1 MWPVVSMAKSCWQ
14 PVFFQIAKAFYFL
27 VTFLKLL
34 DFCAIWTVVC
44 YFEQLPPQGLSDI
57 QNGGTRCKIVRH
69 FEYRRLWRTNNVIFM
84 LYDVIGSP
92 GGPHDATYVS
102 WYRKPTYGEYI
113 ESTTVFHYEWKLQV
127 VSTLC
132 HDKQTRINVFDK
144 FAEYNITASFKFS
157 LHSVYIHIDKSQA
170 ASMVLLTLKPQPH

>member
-34 DFCAIWTVVC
+34 DFCAIWTMVC

-102 WYRKPTYGEYI
+102 WYER
-113 ESTTVFHYEWKLQV
+113 KLQV